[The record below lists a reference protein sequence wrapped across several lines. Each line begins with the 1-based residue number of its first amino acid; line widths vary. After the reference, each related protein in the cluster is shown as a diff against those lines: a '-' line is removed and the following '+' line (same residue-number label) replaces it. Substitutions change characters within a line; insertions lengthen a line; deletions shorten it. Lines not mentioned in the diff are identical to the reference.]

1 MAYSYIA
8 YPYNHLQKTYIIPFP
23 FLDRTHVHLHIGGVE
38 LEEGIHYE
46 WLTDSSIAILKLP
59 EPSDLAGECETDIST
74 LYIKRTTPKDVAV
87 TMFRNG
93 STLLEEDFNQ
103 QTLQLLYITQEAY
116 DSPGTSANDAE
127 RAELRQRFLL
137 VSLLPLLIQIQRV
150 LFQIVLLIS

>member
-74 LYIKRTTPKDVAV
+74 LVMEVRYLKKILINRHSSYCISRKKHMIHRGHLRMMQNVPNS
-87 TMFRNG
+87 RRRWLN
-93 STLLEEDFNQ
+93 
-103 QTLQLLYITQEAY
+103 I
-116 DSPGTSANDAE
+116 
-127 RAELRQRFLL
+127 RQRFLL
-137 VSLLPLLIQIQRV
+137 VSLLSLLIQIQRV